1 MTHHMDKLGGVAA
14 PLFAL
19 ILVGTAAVPS
29 HVAAQTATA
38 APLYATAQAEEGK
51 TVFEASCA
59 RCHGPDLAGQN
70 DAPPL
75 SGPYFASSWGGH
87 KVSELID
94 FVQGNM
100 PFETPGSLD
109 ETSYLRVVA
118 YVLSRNGVPA
128 GETPLAKGAAGV
140 ITVAKD

>member
-1 MTHHMDKLGGVAA
+1 LLAA
-14 PLFAL
+14 LAIPSLL
-19 ILVGTAAVPS
+19 TAQIAE
-29 HVAAQTATA
+29 TAS
-38 APLYATAQAEEGK
+38 LYSAAQAEEGK
-51 TVFEASCA
+51 TIFEQTCA
-59 RCHGPDLAGQN
+59 ECHGPDLAGKA

-87 KVSELID
+87 KVSELFD
-94 FVQGNM
+94 FVQSQM

-109 ETSYLRVVA
+109 EASYLRVVA

-128 GETPLAKGAAGV
+128 GVTPLAKGAAGV